1 MRLVFAAAT
10 DVGRMRK
17 NNEDSYLSSQP
28 VAAVADGMGG
38 HSAGEVASAIAIEEL
53 AALGGRGP
61 WENETAATDDL
72 KQAILRANRRIR
84 EMAASDRKLN
94 GMGTTLV
101 ALLED
106 GDMVHVAN
114 VGDSRGY
121 LLRQGELSQVTVDH
135 SLVQELVDDGRLSPE
150 DAERHPQ
157 RSVITRALGIDPEV
171 EFDLF
176 TYKLQV
182 GDRLLLCSDGLSDV
196 VEPAQI
202 RKVLLRIP
210 SAQRAARELIGV
222 ANEQGGPDNI
232 TVIVVDAVDEATA
245 LAAEDG
251 GDTTGDLD
259 AGSATGAL
267 PPVDAGTDGARGR
280 GGRAGRAARVAEDR
294 SLAKHRR
301 LQRFL
306 IAGIVVLLLAAAL
319 VAGRSFLF
327 SRYFVGFDGDSVAV
341 FQGVPG
347 DVAGLSFS
355 RLVERSPVSRAQV
368 PAGYAARLEDGVQ
381 ADDLADAR
389 SIALCAPLVFSP
401 DGCTGAVPTTTAT
414 PTTAA
419 ATTTTTT
426 TTRAAGG

>member
-17 NNEDSYLSSQP
+17 NNEDSYLSAQP

-53 AALGGRGP
+53 AALGKRGP

-72 KQAILRANRRIR
+72 KAAILRANRRIR
-84 EMAASDRKLN
+84 EMAASDRKLD

-106 GDMVHVAN
+106 GDLVHLAN

-135 SLVQELVDDGRLSPE
+135 SLVQELVDDGRLTPE

-157 RSVITRALGIDPEV
+157 RSVITRALGIEPEV

-196 VEPAQI
+196 VEPTQI
-202 RKVLLRIP
+202 RNVLLRVRNP
-210 SAQRAARELIGV
+210 RQAAQRLVKV

-232 TVIVVDAVDEATA
+232 TVIVVDAVDQAV
-245 LAAEDG
+245 AAEADV
-251 GDTTGDLD
+251 DDETGDLA
-259 AGSATGAL
+259 AGSATGAM
-267 PPVDAGTDGARGR
+267 PAVEGDGAPVSSG
-280 GGRAGRAARVAEDR
+280 GRAARAAKDR
-294 SLAKHRR
+294 SLAMHRR
-301 LQRFL
+301 LQRVL
-306 IAGIVVLLLAAAL
+306 IAGIVVVVVAAL
-319 VAGRSFLF
+319 LVVGRSLLF
-327 SRYFVGFDGDSVAV
+327 TRYWVGFDGDAVAV

-347 DVAGLSFS
+347 DVAGLRFS
-355 RLVERSPVSRAQV
+355 RMVEHSQVSRAQV
-368 PAGYAARLEDGVQ
+368 PAGYAARLEDGVP
-381 ADDLADAR
+381 ADGLADAR
-389 SIALCAPLVFSP
+389 QIAACAPLVFSP
-401 DGCTGAVPTTTAT
+401 DGCTGAATATTVT
-414 PTTAA
+414 PTTAV
-419 ATTTTTT
+419 ATTS
-426 TTRAAGG
+426 TRAPGG

>member
-17 NNEDSYLSSQP
+17 NNEDSYLSAKP

-53 AALGGRGP
+53 AALGERGP

-101 ALLED
+101 ALLQD

-196 VEPAQI
+196 VEPTQI
-202 RKVLLRIP
+202 RNVLLRVRSP
-210 SAQRAARELIGV
+210 QKAARQLVTV

-232 TVIVVDAVDEATA
+232 TVIVVEAVDESAA
-245 LAAEDG
+245 LDLEEEQ
-251 GDTTGDLD
+251 TGDLTD
-259 AGSATGAL
+259 GSATGAL
-267 PPVDAGTDGARGR
+267 PLVSGDGDALAARGR
-280 GGRAGRAARVAEDR
+280 GGRAARAAKDR
-294 SLAKHRR
+294 SLVMHRR

-306 IAGIVVLLLAAAL
+306 IAGIVVLVAAVLL

-327 SRYFVGFDGDSVAV
+327 SRYWVGFDGDSVAV

-347 DVAGLSFS
+347 DVAGLRFS

-381 ADDLADAR
+381 ADSLADAR
-389 SIALCAPLVFSP
+389 AIALCAPLVFSP
-401 DGCTGAVPTTTAT
+401 GGCTGATPSTTAATPT
-414 PTTAA
+414 PTTAVG
-419 ATTTTTT
+419 TTS
-426 TTRAAGG
+426 TRAAGG

>member
-53 AALGGRGP
+53 AALGSRGP

-202 RKVLLRIP
+202 RKVLLRVR
-210 SAQRAARELIGV
+210 SAQRAAGELVTV

-245 LAAEDG
+245 QAMEEA
-251 GDTTGDLD
+251 GDTTGDL
-259 AGSATGAL
+259 AVGSATGAL
-267 PPVDAGTDGARGR
+267 PVVEGDGA
-280 GGRAGRAARVAEDR
+280 GGRSGRAARAKDR
-294 SLAKHRR
+294 SVARHRR

-306 IAGIVVLLLAAAL
+306 VAGIVVLVVAVLL

-327 SRYFVGFDGDSVAV
+327 SRYWVGFDGDAVAV

-347 DVAGLSFS
+347 DVAGIQFS
-355 RLVERSPVSRAQV
+355 RLVERSPVTRAEV
-368 PAGYAARLEDGVQ
+368 PAGYAARLEDGVL

-401 DGCTGAVPTTTAT
+401 DGCTGTPASSPTT
-414 PTTAA
+414 PTTVAA
-419 ATTTTTT
+419 STT
-426 TTRAAGG
+426 TTRAPGG

>member
-10 DVGRMRK
+10 DVGRMRQ
-17 NNEDSYLSSQP
+17 NNEDSYLSSKP

-53 AALGGRGP
+53 AALRDRGP

-210 SAQRAARELIGV
+210 SAQRAARELVTV

-245 LAAEDG
+245 QASEDG
-251 GDTTGDLD
+251 GDTTGDLA
-259 AGSATGAL
+259 AGSATGTL
-267 PPVDAGTDGARGR
+267 PLVDGDGDAARGR
-280 GGRAGRAARVAEDR
+280 SGRAARVAKDR
-294 SLAKHRR
+294 SLAMHRR
-301 LQRFL
+301 LQRVL
-306 IAGIVVLLLAAAL
+306 VAGIVVLAVAALL

-327 SRYFVGFDGDSVAV
+327 SRYWVGFDGDVVAV

-347 DVAGLSFS
+347 DVAGLRFS
-355 RLVERSPVSRAQV
+355 RLVERTPVSRAQV
-368 PAGYAARLEDGVQ
+368 PAAYAARLEDGVQ
-381 ADDLADAR
+381 ADDLEDAR
-389 SIALCAPLVFSP
+389 GIALCAPQVFSP
-401 DGCTGAVPTTTAT
+401 GGCTGAPTDPAAT

-419 ATTTTTT
+419 STASTTS
-426 TTRAAGG
+426 TRAPGG

>member
-17 NNEDSYLSSQP
+17 NNEDSYLSAKP

-53 AALGGRGP
+53 AALGERGP

-101 ALLED
+101 ALLQD

-196 VEPAQI
+196 VEPTQI
-202 RKVLLRIP
+202 RNVLLRVRSP
-210 SAQRAARELIGV
+210 QKAARQLITV

-232 TVIVVDAVDEATA
+232 TVIVVDAVDESAA
-245 LAAEDG
+245 LDLEDEQ
-251 GDTTGDLD
+251 TGDLTD
-259 AGSATGAL
+259 GSATGAL
-267 PPVDAGTDGARGR
+267 PLVAGDGDALAARGP
-280 GGRAGRAARVAEDR
+280 GGRAARAAKDR
-294 SLAKHRR
+294 SLVMHRR

-306 IAGIVVLLLAAAL
+306 IAGIVVLVAAVLL

-327 SRYFVGFDGDSVAV
+327 SRYWVGFDGDSVAV

-347 DVAGLSFS
+347 DVAGLRFS

-381 ADDLADAR
+381 ADSLADAR
-389 SIALCAPLVFSP
+389 AIALCAPLVFSP
-401 DGCTGAVPTTTAT
+401 GGCTGATPSTTAATPT
-414 PTTAA
+414 PTTAVGTA
-419 ATTTTTT
+419 S
-426 TTRAAGG
+426 TRAAGG

>member
-53 AALGGRGP
+53 AALGSRGP

-84 EMAASDRKLN
+84 ETAAGDRKLN

-202 RKVLLRIP
+202 RNVLLRVRN
-210 SAQRAARELIGV
+210 SHQAARKLVTV

-245 LAAEDG
+245 QAMEEG
-251 GDTTGDLD
+251 GDTTGDL
-259 AGSATGAL
+259 AVGSATGAL
-267 PPVDAGTDGARGR
+267 PVVDGDGA
-280 GGRAGRAARVAEDR
+280 GGRSGRAARAKDR
-294 SLAKHRR
+294 SVARHRR

-306 IAGIVVLLLAAAL
+306 VAGIVVLVVAALL

-327 SRYFVGFDGDSVAV
+327 SRYWVGFDGDTVAV

-347 DVAGLSFS
+347 DVAGIQFS
-355 RLVERSPVSRAQV
+355 RLVERTPVTRAEV
-368 PAGYAARLEDGVQ
+368 PAGYAARLEDGVL
-381 ADDLADAR
+381 ADNLADAR

-401 DGCTGAVPTTTAT
+401 DGCTGTPAASTTT

-419 ATTTTTT
+419 GTTTTK
-426 TTRAAGG
+426 AQGG

>member
-17 NNEDSYLSSQP
+17 NNEDSYLSSKP

-53 AALGGRGP
+53 AALRDRGP
-61 WENETAATDDL
+61 WGNETAATDDL
-72 KQAILRANRRIR
+72 RQAILRANRRIR

-251 GDTTGDLD
+251 GDTTGDLN

-280 GGRAGRAARVAEDR
+280 GGRAARAAEDR

-419 ATTTTTT
+419 ATTT
-426 TTRAAGG
+426 RAAGG

>member
-17 NNEDSYLSSQP
+17 NNEDSYLSSKP

-53 AALGGRGP
+53 ATLGDQGP
-61 WENETAATDDL
+61 WESETAATDDL

-121 LLRQGELSQVTVDH
+121 LLRNGELSQVTVDH
-135 SLVQELVDDGRLSPE
+135 SLVQELVDEGRLSPE

-196 VEPAQI
+196 VDTKQI
-202 RKVLLRIP
+202 RNVLLRVRN
-210 SAQRAARELIGV
+210 AHEAARQLVTV

-245 LAAEDG
+245 QAMEEA
-251 GDTTGDLD
+251 GDTTGDLI
-259 AGSATGAL
+259 AGPATGAVPL
-267 PPVDAGTDGARGR
+267 VDDDRPAGR
-280 GGRAGRAARVAEDR
+280 GGRAARAAKDR
-294 SLAKHRR
+294 SVAMHRR
-301 LQRFL
+301 LQRVL
-306 IAGIVVLLLAAAL
+306 VAGIVVLVAAALL

-327 SRYFVGFDGDSVAV
+327 SRYWVGFDGDVVAV

-347 DVAGLSFS
+347 NVAGLRFS
-355 RLVERSPVSRAQV
+355 RLVERSQVSRGQV
-368 PAGYAARLEDGVQ
+368 PAGYAARLDDGIQ
-381 ADDLADAR
+381 ADGLEDAR
-389 SIALCAPLVFSP
+389 NIARCAPLVFSP
-401 DGCTGAVPTTTAT
+401 GGCTGTAPTAPAAT
-414 PTTAA
+414 PTPAV
-419 ATTTTTT
+419 ATTS
-426 TTRAAGG
+426 TRAPGG

>member
-53 AALGGRGP
+53 AALGSRGP
-61 WENETAATDDL
+61 WESETAATDDL

-157 RSVITRALGIDPEV
+157 RSVITRALGIEPEV

-196 VEPAQI
+196 VEPTQI
-202 RKVLLRIP
+202 RNVLLRVRN
-210 SAQRAARELIGV
+210 SHQAARKLVTV

-245 LAAEDG
+245 QAMEDS
-251 GDTTGDLD
+251 GDTTGDL
-259 AGSATGAL
+259 AIGSATGAL
-267 PPVDAGTDGARGR
+267 PVVDGDGDGDGARGR
-280 GGRAGRAARVAEDR
+280 SGRAARAKDR
-294 SLAKHRR
+294 SLARHRR

-306 IAGIVVLLLAAAL
+306 LVGIVVVVVAAL
-319 VAGRSFLF
+319 VVAGRSFLF
-327 SRYFVGFDGDSVAV
+327 SRYWVGFDGDAVAV

-347 DVAGLSFS
+347 DVAGIQFS
-355 RLVERSPVSRAQV
+355 RLVERSPVTRAEV
-368 PAGYAARLEDGVQ
+368 PAGYAARLEDGVL

-401 DGCTGAVPTTTAT
+401 DGCTGTPAASTTT

-419 ATTTTTT
+419 ATTTTQ
-426 TTRAAGG
+426 AAGG

>member
-17 NNEDSYLSSQP
+17 NNEDSYLSQKP

-53 AALGGRGP
+53 AALRDRGP

-106 GDMVHVAN
+106 GDLVHLAN

-150 DAERHPQ
+150 DAEHHPQ
-157 RSVITRALGIDPEV
+157 RSVITRALGIDREV

-176 TYKLQV
+176 TYKLQL

-196 VEPAQI
+196 VEPTQI
-202 RKVLLRIP
+202 RNVLLRVRNP
-210 SAQRAARELIGV
+210 YEAARRLIEV

-232 TVIVVDAVDEATA
+232 TVIVVDAVDDA
-245 LAAEDG
+245 AAEAIEEE
-251 GDTTGDLD
+251 TGDL
-259 AGSATGAL
+259 AVGSGTGAL
-267 PPVDAGTDGARGR
+267 PVVEGEATGRR
-280 GGRAGRAARVAEDR
+280 GGRAARAAKDR
-294 SLAKHRR
+294 SVAMHRR
-301 LQRFL
+301 LQRVL
-306 IAGIVVLLLAAAL
+306 LVGIVVLAAAAVL
-319 VAGRSFLF
+319 VAGRSFLY
-327 SRYFVGFDGDSVAV
+327 SRYWVGFDGDSVAV

-347 DVAGLSFS
+347 DVAGLDFS
-355 RLVERSPVSRAQV
+355 RMVERTPVSRSQV
-368 PAGYAARLEDGVQ
+368 PAGYAARLEDGVP

-389 SIALCAPLVFSP
+389 RIALCAPLAFRP
-401 DGCTGAVPTTTAT
+401 GGCTGPVPAA
-414 PTTAA
+414 PA
-419 ATTTTTT
+419 ATTTTVAAT
-426 TTRAAGG
+426 TTRAPGG

>member
-53 AALGGRGP
+53 TALRDRGP

-84 EMAASDRKLN
+84 ETAARDRKLN

-202 RKVLLRIP
+202 RKVLLRVP
-210 SAQRAARELIGV
+210 SAQRAARELVTV
-222 ANEQGGPDNI
+222 ANANGGPDNI
-232 TVIVVDAVDEATA
+232 TVIVVDAVDESAPV
-245 LAAEDG
+245 LDDG
-251 GDTTGDLD
+251 GDSTGDLA

-267 PPVDAGTDGARGR
+267 PVVGDGAT
-280 GGRAGRAARVAEDR
+280 GGRHGRAARAAKDR
-294 SLAKHRR
+294 SLAMHRR

-306 IAGIVVLLLAAAL
+306 VAGIVVLVVAAL
-319 VAGRSFLF
+319 VVAGRSFLF
-327 SRYFVGFDGDSVAV
+327 SRYWVGFDGDSVAV

-347 DVAGLSFS
+347 DVAGLRFS
-355 RLVERSPVSRAQV
+355 RLVERSPVTRAEV
-368 PAGYAARLEDGVQ
+368 PAGYAARLEDGVP

-401 DGCTGAVPTTTAT
+401 GGCTGDPVAST

-419 ATTTTTT
+419 GTTTS
-426 TTRAAGG
+426 TRAPGG

>member
-1 MRLVFAAAT
+1 MRLIFAAAT

-17 NNEDSYLSSQP
+17 NNEDSYLSQQP

-53 AALGGRGP
+53 AALRDRGP
-61 WENETAATDDL
+61 WEHETAATDDL

-106 GDMVHVAN
+106 GDLVHLAN
-114 VGDSRGY
+114 IGDSRGY

-157 RSVITRALGIDPEV
+157 RSVITRALGIEPEV

-176 TYKLQV
+176 TYKLQI

-196 VEPAQI
+196 VEPTQI
-202 RKVLLRIP
+202 RNVLLRVRNP
-210 SAQRAARELIGV
+210 QRAARQLVAV

-232 TVIVVDAVDEATA
+232 TVIVVDAIDESTVEV
-245 LAAEDG
+245 EDG
-251 GDTTGDLD
+251 DRTGDL
-259 AGSATGAL
+259 ATGAL
-267 PPVDAGTDGARGR
+267 PAIGDDGGVVSR
-280 GGRAGRAARVAEDR
+280 GGRAARAAEDR
-294 SLAKHRR
+294 SLAMHRR
-301 LQRFL
+301 LQRVL
-306 IAGIVVLLLAAAL
+306 LAGIVVLVVAALL
-319 VAGRSFLF
+319 VAGRGFLL
-327 SRYFVGFDGDSVAV
+327 SRYWVGFDGDTVAV

-347 DVAGLSFS
+347 DVAGLRFS
-355 RLVERSPVSRAQV
+355 RMVERSQVSRAQV
-368 PAGYAARLEDGVQ
+368 PAAYAARLEAGVP
-381 ADDLADAR
+381 ADDLEDAR
-389 SIALCAPLVFSP
+389 RLAACAPLVFSP
-401 DGCTGAVPTTTAT
+401 GGCAGTAPTTIPAPTTTVAR
-414 PTTAA
+414 A
-419 ATTTTTT
+419 TT
-426 TTRAAGG
+426 TTRARGG

>member
-17 NNEDSYLSSQP
+17 NNEDSYLSTQP

-53 AALGGRGP
+53 AALGSRGP

-84 EMAASDRKLN
+84 EMAAGDRKLN

-157 RSVITRALGIDPEV
+157 RSVITRALGIDSEV

-202 RKVLLRIP
+202 RNVLLRVRN
-210 SAQRAARELIGV
+210 SHQAARKLVTV

-245 LAAEDG
+245 QAMEG
-251 GDTTGDLD
+251 GDTTGDL
-259 AGSATGAL
+259 AVGSATGAL
-267 PPVDAGTDGARGR
+267 PVVDGDGA
-280 GGRAGRAARVAEDR
+280 GGRSGRAARAKDR
-294 SLAKHRR
+294 SLARHRR

-306 IAGIVVLLLAAAL
+306 LAGIVVLVVAAL
-319 VAGRSFLF
+319 VVAGRSFLF
-327 SRYFVGFDGDSVAV
+327 SRYWVGFDGDAVAV

-347 DVAGLSFS
+347 DVAGIQFS
-355 RLVERSPVSRAQV
+355 RLVERTPVTRTEV
-368 PAGYAARLEDGVQ
+368 PAGYAARLEDGVL

-401 DGCTGAVPTTTAT
+401 DGCTGTPAASTTT
-414 PTTAA
+414 PTSAA
-419 ATTTTTT
+419 ATTTT
-426 TTRAAGG
+426 RAQGG

>member
-17 NNEDSYLSSQP
+17 NNEDSYLSSKP

-53 AALGGRGP
+53 AALGSRGP

-84 EMAASDRKLN
+84 EMAASDHKLN

-196 VEPAQI
+196 VGTTQI
-202 RKVLLRIP
+202 RNVLLRVRSP
-210 SAQRAARELIGV
+210 QKAARQLVTV

-232 TVIVVDAVDEATA
+232 TVIVVDAVDESA
-245 LAAEDG
+245 LPEVED
-251 GDTTGDLD
+251 DQTGDLT
-259 AGSATGAL
+259 AGAATGAMPL
-267 PPVDAGTDGARGR
+267 VEGDGAPGRR
-280 GGRAGRAARVAEDR
+280 GGRAARAAKDR
-294 SLAKHRR
+294 SLATHRR
-301 LQRFL
+301 LQRVL
-306 IAGIVVLLLAAAL
+306 VAGIVVLVAAALL

-327 SRYFVGFDGDSVAV
+327 SRYWVGFDGDTVAV

-347 DVAGLSFS
+347 NVAGLRFS

-368 PAGYAARLEDGVQ
+368 PPGYAARLDDGVQ
-381 ADDLADAR
+381 ADDLEDAR
-389 SIALCAPLVFSP
+389 NIARCAPLVFSP
-401 DGCTGAVPTTTAT
+401 GGCTGQAPATPEAT
-414 PTTAA
+414 PTTAV
-419 ATTTTTT
+419 ATTS
-426 TTRAAGG
+426 TRAAGG

>member
-17 NNEDSYLSSQP
+17 NNEDSYLSSKP

-53 AALGGRGP
+53 AALGDRGP

-84 EMAASDRKLN
+84 EMAASDHKLN

-150 DAERHPQ
+150 DAEHHPQ

-202 RKVLLRIP
+202 RKVLLRVP
-210 SAQRAARELIGV
+210 SAQRAARELVTV

-245 LAAEDG
+245 EAQEAG
-251 GDTTGDLD
+251 GDTTGDLA

-267 PPVDAGTDGARGR
+267 PVVDGDVAGGRRAR
-280 GGRAGRAARVAEDR
+280 GGRAARAAKDR
-294 SLAKHRR
+294 SLVMHRR

-306 IAGIVVLLLAAAL
+306 VAGIVVLALAALL

-327 SRYFVGFDGDSVAV
+327 SRYWVGFDGDTVAV

-347 DVAGLSFS
+347 NVAGLRFS

-368 PAGYAARLEDGVQ
+368 PAGYVTRLEDGVT

-389 SIALCAPLVFSP
+389 SIALCAPQVFSP
-401 DGCTGAVPTTTAT
+401 GGCTGAPTASTAT
-414 PTTAA
+414 PTTAVA
-419 ATTTTTT
+419 GTTS
-426 TTRAAGG
+426 TRAGG

>member
-17 NNEDSYLSSQP
+17 NNEDSYLSSKP

-53 AALGGRGP
+53 AALRDRGP
-61 WENETAATDDL
+61 WGNETAATDDL
-72 KQAILRANRRIR
+72 RQAILRANRRIR

-202 RKVLLRIP
+202 RKVLLRVR
-210 SAQRAARELIGV
+210 SAQRAARELVTV

-232 TVIVVDAVDEATA
+232 TVIVVDAVDEA
-245 LAAEDG
+245 AADVEEAG
-251 GDTTGDLD
+251 GDTTGDLA

-267 PPVDAGTDGARGR
+267 PVVGDAELDGDRRARG
-280 GGRAGRAARVAEDR
+280 GGGRAARAAKDR
-294 SLAKHRR
+294 SLAMHRR
-301 LQRFL
+301 LQRVL
-306 IAGIVVLLLAAAL
+306 IAGIVVVAVAALL

-327 SRYFVGFDGDSVAV
+327 SRYWVGFDGDTVAV

-347 DVAGLSFS
+347 DVAGIRFS
-355 RLVERSPVSRAQV
+355 RLVEHSPVSRAQV
-368 PAGYAARLEDGVQ
+368 PPGYAARLEDGVQ

-389 SIALCAPLVFSP
+389 SIALCAPQVFSP
-401 DGCTGAVPTTTAT
+401 DGCTGAAPTTTAT
-414 PTTAA
+414 PTTAGA
-419 ATTTTTT
+419 T
-426 TTRAAGG
+426 TTRAPGG

>member
-17 NNEDSYLSSQP
+17 NNEDSYLSSKP

-53 AALGGRGP
+53 AALRDRGP

-196 VEPAQI
+196 VEPTQI
-202 RKVLLRIP
+202 RNVLLRVRSP
-210 SAQRAARELIGV
+210 QKAARQLVTV

-232 TVIVVDAVDEATA
+232 TVIVVEAVDESAA
-245 LAAEDG
+245 LDLEDEQ
-251 GDTTGDLD
+251 TGDLTD
-259 AGSATGAL
+259 GSATGAL
-267 PPVDAGTDGARGR
+267 PLVSSDGDALAARGR
-280 GGRAGRAARVAEDR
+280 GGRAARAAKDR
-294 SLAKHRR
+294 SLVMHRR

-306 IAGIVVLLLAAAL
+306 IAGIVVLVAAVLL

-327 SRYFVGFDGDSVAV
+327 SRYWVGFDGDSVAV

-347 DVAGLSFS
+347 DVAGLRFS

-381 ADDLADAR
+381 ADSLADAR
-389 SIALCAPLVFSP
+389 AIALCAPLVFSP
-401 DGCTGAVPTTTAT
+401 GGCTGATPSTTAATPT
-414 PTTAA
+414 PTTAVG
-419 ATTTTTT
+419 TTS
-426 TTRAAGG
+426 TRAAGG

>member
-17 NNEDSYLSSQP
+17 NNEDSYLSSKP

-53 AALGGRGP
+53 AALGRRGP
-61 WENETAATDDL
+61 WANETDATDDL

-202 RKVLLRIP
+202 RKVLLRVR
-210 SAQRAARELIGV
+210 SAQRAARELVTV
-222 ANEQGGPDNI
+222 ANDQGGPDNI
-232 TVIVVDAVDEATA
+232 TVIVVDAVDDATA
-245 LAAEDG
+245 EAEEDG
-251 GDTTGDLD
+251 GDTTGDL
-259 AGSATGAL
+259 AAGAL
-267 PPVDAGTDGARGR
+267 PLVGDAELDGDR
-280 GGRAGRAARVAEDR
+280 RAGSGRAARAAKDR
-294 SLAKHRR
+294 SLAMHRR
-301 LQRFL
+301 LQRVL
-306 IAGIVVLLLAAAL
+306 IAGIVVVALAVLL

-327 SRYFVGFDGDSVAV
+327 SRYWVGFDGDTVAV

-347 DVAGLSFS
+347 NVAGIRFS
-355 RLVERSPVSRAQV
+355 RLVERSPVTRAQV
-368 PAGYAARLEDGVQ
+368 PPGYAARLDDGVQ

-389 SIALCAPLVFSP
+389 SIALCAPQVFSP
-401 DGCTGAVPTTTAT
+401 DGCTGAPATTAT

-419 ATTTTTT
+419 ATTTS
-426 TTRAAGG
+426 TRAPGG

>member
-17 NNEDSYLSSQP
+17 NNEDSYLSTQP

-53 AALGGRGP
+53 AALGSRGP

-84 EMAASDRKLN
+84 EMAAGDRKLN

-202 RKVLLRIP
+202 RNVLLRVRN
-210 SAQRAARELIGV
+210 SQQAARKLVTV

-245 LAAEDG
+245 QAMEEG
-251 GDTTGDLD
+251 SDT
-259 AGSATGAL
+259 TGAL
-267 PPVDAGTDGARGR
+267 PVVDGDGA
-280 GGRAGRAARVAEDR
+280 GGRSGRAARAKDR
-294 SLAKHRR
+294 SVARHRR

-306 IAGIVVLLLAAAL
+306 LAGIVVLVVAAL
-319 VAGRSFLF
+319 VVAGRSFLF
-327 SRYFVGFDGDSVAV
+327 SRYWVGFDGDMVAV
-341 FQGVPG
+341 FPCSPA
-347 DVAGLSFS
+347 DVAGIRFS
-355 RLVERSPVSRAQV
+355 RLVERSPVTRAEV
-368 PAGYAARLEDGVQ
+368 PAGYAARLEGGVL

-401 DGCTGAVPTTTAT
+401 DGCTGTPAASTTT

-419 ATTTTTT
+419 ATTTT
-426 TTRAAGG
+426 RAAGG

>member
-17 NNEDSYLSSQP
+17 NNEDSYLSSKP

-53 AALGGRGP
+53 AALGRRGP
-61 WENETAATDDL
+61 WANETDATDDL

-176 TYKLQV
+176 TYKLLV

-202 RKVLLRIP
+202 RKVLLRVR
-210 SAQRAARELIGV
+210 SAQRAARELVTV
-222 ANEQGGPDNI
+222 ANDQGGPDNI
-232 TVIVVDAVDEATA
+232 TVIVVDAVDDATA
-245 LAAEDG
+245 EAEEDG
-251 GDTTGDLD
+251 GDTTGDLV

-267 PPVDAGTDGARGR
+267 PLVGDAELDGDR
-280 GGRAGRAARVAEDR
+280 RAGSGRAARAAKDR
-294 SLAKHRR
+294 SLAMHRR
-301 LQRFL
+301 LQRVL
-306 IAGIVVLLLAAAL
+306 IAGIVVVALAVLL
-319 VAGRSFLF
+319 VAGRSFLM
-327 SRYFVGFDGDSVAV
+327 SRYWVGFDGDTVAV

-347 DVAGLSFS
+347 NVAGIRFS
-355 RLVERSPVSRAQV
+355 RLVERSPVTRAQV
-368 PAGYAARLEDGVQ
+368 PPGYAARLDDGVQ

-389 SIALCAPLVFSP
+389 SIAMCAPQVFSP
-401 DGCTGAVPTTTAT
+401 DGCTGAPATTAT

-419 ATTTTTT
+419 ATTTS
-426 TTRAAGG
+426 TRAPGG

>member
-53 AALGGRGP
+53 AALGSRGP

-84 EMAASDRKLN
+84 EMAAGDRKLN

-196 VEPAQI
+196 VEPTQI
-202 RKVLLRIP
+202 RKVLLRVR
-210 SAQRAARELIGV
+210 SAQRAARELVTV

-245 LAAEDG
+245 QAMEEG
-251 GDTTGDLD
+251 GDTTGDL
-259 AGSATGAL
+259 AVGSATGAL
-267 PPVDAGTDGARGR
+267 PVVDGDGA
-280 GGRAGRAARVAEDR
+280 GGRSGRAARAKDR
-294 SLAKHRR
+294 SLARHRR

-306 IAGIVVLLLAAAL
+306 LAGIVVLVVAALL

-327 SRYFVGFDGDSVAV
+327 SRYWVGFDGDAVAV

-347 DVAGLSFS
+347 DVAGIQFS
-355 RLVERSPVSRAQV
+355 RLVERTPITRAEV
-368 PAGYAARLEDGVQ
+368 PAGYAARLEDGVL

-401 DGCTGAVPTTTAT
+401 DGCTGTPAASTTT

-419 ATTTTTT
+419 ASTT
-426 TTRAAGG
+426 TTRAPGG

>member
-17 NNEDSYLSSQP
+17 NNEDSYLSSKP

-53 AALGGRGP
+53 AALGRRGP
-61 WENETAATDDL
+61 WANETDATDDL

-202 RKVLLRIP
+202 RKVLLRVR
-210 SAQRAARELIGV
+210 SAQRAARELVTV
-222 ANEQGGPDNI
+222 ANDQGGPDNI
-232 TVIVVDAVDEATA
+232 TVIVVDAVDDATA
-245 LAAEDG
+245 EAEEAG
-251 GDTTGDLD
+251 GDTTGDL
-259 AGSATGAL
+259 AAGAL
-267 PPVDAGTDGARGR
+267 PLVGDAELDGDR
-280 GGRAGRAARVAEDR
+280 RAGSGRAARAAKDR
-294 SLAKHRR
+294 SLAMHRR
-301 LQRFL
+301 LQRVL
-306 IAGIVVLLLAAAL
+306 IAGIVVVALAVLL

-327 SRYFVGFDGDSVAV
+327 SRYWVGFDGDTVAV

-347 DVAGLSFS
+347 NVAGIRFS
-355 RLVERSPVSRAQV
+355 RLVERSPVTRAQV
-368 PAGYAARLEDGVQ
+368 PPGYAARLDDGVQ

-389 SIALCAPLVFSP
+389 SIALCAPQVFSP
-401 DGCTGAVPTTTAT
+401 DGCTGAPATTAT

-419 ATTTTTT
+419 ATTTS
-426 TTRAAGG
+426 TRAPGG

>member
-10 DVGRMRK
+10 DVGRMRT

-53 AALGGRGP
+53 AALGNRGP
-61 WENETAATDDL
+61 WETETAATDDL

-114 VGDSRGY
+114 IGDSRGY

-157 RSVITRALGIDPEV
+157 RSVITRALGIDREV

-202 RKVLLRIP
+202 RKVLLRVRN
-210 SAQRAARELIGV
+210 AQRAARELVGV

-232 TVIVVDAVDEATA
+232 TVIVVDAVDEATD
-245 LAAEDG
+245 LAAGDG

-267 PPVDAGTDGARGR
+267 PLVDAGADGSRGR
-280 GGRAGRAARVAEDR
+280 GGRAARGAKDR

-301 LQRFL
+301 LQRVL
-306 IAGIVVLLLAAAL
+306 IAGIVVLVLAAIL
-319 VAGRSFLF
+319 VAGRGFLF
-327 SRYFVGFDGDSVAV
+327 SRYWVGFDGDSVAV

-347 DVAGLSFS
+347 DVAGLRFS
-355 RLVERSPVSRAQV
+355 RLVERSPVTRAQV

-381 ADDLADAR
+381 ADDLEDAR

-401 DGCTGAVPTTTAT
+401 DGCTGVVPTTTAT
-414 PTTAA
+414 APS
-419 ATTTTTT
+419 TT
-426 TTRAAGG
+426 TTRARGG

>member
-53 AALGGRGP
+53 AALGSRGP

-196 VEPAQI
+196 VEPSQI
-202 RKVLLRIP
+202 RNVLLRVRN
-210 SAQRAARELIGV
+210 SHQAARKLVTV

-245 LAAEDG
+245 QAMEEG
-251 GDTTGDLD
+251 GDTTGDL
-259 AGSATGAL
+259 AVGSATGAL
-267 PPVDAGTDGARGR
+267 PVVDGDEA
-280 GGRAGRAARVAEDR
+280 GGRRGRAARTKDR
-294 SLAKHRR
+294 SLAMHRR

-306 IAGIVVLLLAAAL
+306 LVGIVVLVVAALL

-327 SRYFVGFDGDSVAV
+327 SRYWVGFDGDTVAV

-347 DVAGLSFS
+347 DVAGIQFS
-355 RLVERSPVSRAQV
+355 RLVERTPVTRAEV
-368 PAGYAARLEDGVQ
+368 PAGYAARLEDGVL
-381 ADDLADAR
+381 ADNLADAR

-401 DGCTGAVPTTTAT
+401 DGCTGTPAASTTT

-419 ATTTTTT
+419 ATTTTK
-426 TTRAAGG
+426 AQGG

>member
-280 GGRAGRAARVAEDR
+280 GGRAARVAEDR

-419 ATTTTTT
+419 ATTT
-426 TTRAAGG
+426 RAAGG

>member
-17 NNEDSYLSSQP
+17 NNEDSYLSAKP

-53 AALGGRGP
+53 AALGERGP

-101 ALLED
+101 ALLQD

-196 VEPAQI
+196 VEPTQI
-202 RKVLLRIP
+202 RNVLLRVRSP
-210 SAQRAARELIGV
+210 QKAARQLITV

-232 TVIVVDAVDEATA
+232 TVIVVDAVDESAA
-245 LAAEDG
+245 LDLEDEQ
-251 GDTTGDLD
+251 TGDLTD
-259 AGSATGAL
+259 GSATGAL
-267 PPVDAGTDGARGR
+267 PLVSGDGDALAARGR
-280 GGRAGRAARVAEDR
+280 GGRAARAAKDR
-294 SLAKHRR
+294 SLAMHRR

-306 IAGIVVLLLAAAL
+306 IAGIVVLLAAVLL

-327 SRYFVGFDGDSVAV
+327 SRYWVGFDGDSVAV

-347 DVAGLSFS
+347 DVAGLRFS

-381 ADDLADAR
+381 ADSLADAR
-389 SIALCAPLVFSP
+389 AIALCAPLVFSP
-401 DGCTGAVPTTTAT
+401 GGCTGATPSTTAATPT
-414 PTTAA
+414 PTTAVG
-419 ATTTTTT
+419 TTS
-426 TTRAAGG
+426 TRAAGG

>member
-17 NNEDSYLSSQP
+17 NNEDSYLSSKP

-53 AALGGRGP
+53 AALGRRGP
-61 WENETAATDDL
+61 WANETDATDDL

-114 VGDSRGY
+114 IGDSRGY

-202 RKVLLRIP
+202 RKVLLRVR
-210 SAQRAARELIGV
+210 SAQRAARELVTV
-222 ANEQGGPDNI
+222 ANDQGGPDNI
-232 TVIVVDAVDEATA
+232 TVIVVDAVDDATA
-245 LAAEDG
+245 EAEEDG
-251 GDTTGDLD
+251 GDTTGDLA

-267 PPVDAGTDGARGR
+267 PLVGAAELDGDRRAGS
-280 GGRAGRAARVAEDR
+280 GRAARAAKDR
-294 SLAKHRR
+294 SLAMHRR
-301 LQRFL
+301 LQRVL
-306 IAGIVVLLLAAAL
+306 IAGIVVVALAVLL

-327 SRYFVGFDGDSVAV
+327 SRYWVGFDGDTVAV

-347 DVAGLSFS
+347 NVAGIRFS
-355 RLVERSPVSRAQV
+355 RLVERSPVTRAQV
-368 PAGYAARLEDGVQ
+368 PPGYAARLDDGVQ

-389 SIALCAPLVFSP
+389 SIALCAPQVFSP
-401 DGCTGAVPTTTAT
+401 DGCTGAPATTAT

-419 ATTTTTT
+419 ATTTS
-426 TTRAAGG
+426 TRAPGG

>member
-17 NNEDSYLSSQP
+17 NNEDSYLSSKP

-53 AALGGRGP
+53 AALRDRGP

-84 EMAASDRKLN
+84 EMAGRDRKLN

-202 RKVLLRIP
+202 RNVLLRVR
-210 SAQRAARELIGV
+210 SAQKAARQLVTV

-232 TVIVVDAVDEATA
+232 TVIVVDAVDETA
-245 LAAEDG
+245 VPDVEEDE
-251 GDTTGDLD
+251 TGDLA
-259 AGSATGAL
+259 AGAATGAL
-267 PPVDAGTDGARGR
+267 PLVDGDGGVAAGR
-280 GGRAGRAARVAEDR
+280 GGRAARAAKDR
-294 SLAKHRR
+294 SLAMHRR

-306 IAGIVVLLLAAAL
+306 VAGIVIVVAAALL

-327 SRYFVGFDGDSVAV
+327 SRYWVGFDGDSVAV

-347 DVAGLSFS
+347 DVAGLRFS
-355 RLVERSPVSRAQV
+355 RLVERSAVSRAQV
-368 PAGYAARLEDGVQ
+368 PPGYAARLEDGVQ

-401 DGCTGAVPTTTAT
+401 GGCTGTAPPASIAT

-419 ATTTTTT
+419 ATTS
-426 TTRAAGG
+426 TRAPGG